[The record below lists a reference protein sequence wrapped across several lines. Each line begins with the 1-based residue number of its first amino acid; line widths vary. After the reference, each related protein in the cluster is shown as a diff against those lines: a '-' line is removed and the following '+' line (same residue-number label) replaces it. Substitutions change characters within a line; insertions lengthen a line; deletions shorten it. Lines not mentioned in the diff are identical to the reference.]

1 MTTFFLVRHGE
12 TEWNVERRIQGWA
25 DSPLTSLGLAQAEVH
40 GQLLGRLG
48 IDRIIVSPLG
58 RAMQTVAPIVWETN
72 VPAEH
77 DERLREV
84 CMGDWSGRTLQEL
97 QSLHL
102 DQWQAREDDPE
113 GYCPPN
119 GESRLDV
126 KTRVAPLVAELN
138 DASDQEVVLVSH
150 GITIRML
157 LDLLLGLS
165 DYTRQKLRVPNDVVY
180 CVEMGS
186 SDPTVMHYVGGK
198 GPFEGLFIPQR

>member
-25 DSPLTSLGLAQAEVH
+25 DSPLTSLGVAQAEDH
-40 GQLLGRLG
+40 GQLLGKFG
-48 IDRIIVSPLG
+48 IDRIIASPLG
-58 RAMQTVAPIVWETN
+58 RAMQTVAPIVRETN

-77 DERLREV
+77 DVRLREV
-84 CMGDWSGRTLQEL
+84 CMGDWSGRTSQEL
-97 QSLHL
+97 QSLYL
-102 DQWQAREDDPE
+102 DQWQTRQDDPE

-126 KTRVAPLVAELN
+126 KRRVAPLVAELN
-138 DASDQEVVLVSH
+138 DASHQEVVLVSH

-180 CVEMGS
+180 CVEVGS

>member
-40 GQLLGRLG
+40 GQLIGRLG

-58 RAMQTVAPIVWETN
+58 RAMQTVAPIVRETN

-113 GYCPPN
+113 RYCPPN

-126 KTRVAPLVAELN
+126 KRRVAPLIAELN
-138 DASDQEVVLVSH
+138 DDSHQEVVLVSH

-157 LDLLLGLS
+157 LDLLLGFPDHTRHKLS
-165 DYTRQKLRVPNDVVY
+165 VPNDLVY
-180 CVEMGS
+180 CVEIGP
-186 SDPTVMHYVGGK
+186 SDPTVKHYVSGK

>member
-1 MTTFFLVRHGE
+1 
-12 TEWNVERRIQGWA
+12 
-25 DSPLTSLGLAQAEVH
+25 LGLAQAEDH
-40 GQLLGRLG
+40 GQLLGKFG
-48 IDRIIVSPLG
+48 IDRIIASPLG
-58 RAMQTVAPIVWETN
+58 RAIQTVAPIVRETN

-77 DERLREV
+77 DVRLREV
-84 CMGDWSGRTLQEL
+84 CMGDWSGRTSQEL
-97 QSLHL
+97 QSLYL
-102 DQWQAREDDPE
+102 DQWQARQDDPE

-126 KTRVAPLVAELN
+126 KRRVAPLVAELN
-138 DASDQEVVLVSH
+138 DASHQEVVLVSH

-180 CVEMGS
+180 CVEVGS

>member
-25 DSPLTSLGLAQAEVH
+25 DSPLTSLGLAQAEAH
-40 GQLLGRLG
+40 GQLLGKFG
-48 IDRIIVSPLG
+48 IDRIIASPLG
-58 RAMQTVAPIVWETN
+58 RAMQTIAPIVRETN
-72 VPAEH
+72 VPAEY
-77 DERLREV
+77 DVRLREV
-84 CMGDWSGRTLQEL
+84 CMGDWSGRTSLEL
-97 QSLHL
+97 QSLYL
-102 DQWQAREDDPE
+102 DQWQARQDDPE

-126 KTRVAPLVAELN
+126 KRRVAPLIAELN
-138 DASDQEVVLVSH
+138 DDSHQEVVLVSH

-165 DYTRQKLRVPNDVVY
+165 DDTRQKLRVPNDVVY
-180 CVEMGS
+180 CVEVGS